1 MAENLTAVGAAATDP
16 VPGGGWAGTVKGF
29 SRTCEVTAAAAA
41 TSTYT
46 LGYVPSNAIIL
57 GLSKVSWDDLAS
69 TGSPT
74 LDLGTANDDVGF
86 NDGLDLATSASTAS
100 LIKDIANYGKQAW
113 QYDSTLTADPGGH
126 VKIVATLKDAAANT
140 GGTIRAEV
148 LYIIP

>member
-16 VPGGGWAGTVKGF
+16 VPGSGLAGSVKGF
-29 SRTCEVTAAAAA
+29 SRTLEVTAAAAA
-41 TSTYT
+41 TSTYVF
-46 LGYVPSNAIIL
+46 GYVPSNAIIL

-74 LDLGTANDDVGF
+74 LDFGTATDDDCF
-86 NDGLDLATSASTAS
+86 NDGLDLATAASTAS

-113 QYDSTLTADPGGH
+113 DYDTTLTADPGG
-126 VKIVATLKDAAANT
+126 KLAIIGTLKDAAANT
-140 GGTIRAEV
+140 GGTVTAEV

>member
-16 VPGGGWAGTVKGF
+16 VPGSGLAGSVKGF
-29 SRTCEVTAAAAA
+29 SRTVEATAAAAA
-41 TSTYT
+41 NSTYT

-74 LDLGTANDDVGF
+74 LDLGTATDDDAF
-86 NDGLDLATSASTAS
+86 NDGLDVATGAGSAS
-100 LIKDIANYGKQAW
+100 LIKDVASYGKHAW
-113 QYDSTLTADPGGH
+113 QYDSTLTADPGGL
-126 VKIVATLKDAAANT
+126 VKIVATLKDAAVNT

-148 LYIIP
+148 LYLIP

>member
-1 MAENLTAVGAAATDP
+1 MAEHLTAVGAAATDP
-16 VPGGGWAGTVKGF
+16 VPGAGWAGTVKGF
-29 SRTCEVTAAAAA
+29 SRTLEVTAAAASG
-41 TSTYT
+41 STYT

-74 LDLGTANDDVGF
+74 LDIGTANDADGF
-86 NDGLDLATSASTAS
+86 TDGLDLATAAGSAS
-100 LIKDIANYGKQAW
+100 LIKDIANYGKHAW
-113 QYDSTLTADPGGH
+113 QYDSTLTADPGGQ
-126 VKIVATLKDAAANT
+126 VKIVASLQDAAANT